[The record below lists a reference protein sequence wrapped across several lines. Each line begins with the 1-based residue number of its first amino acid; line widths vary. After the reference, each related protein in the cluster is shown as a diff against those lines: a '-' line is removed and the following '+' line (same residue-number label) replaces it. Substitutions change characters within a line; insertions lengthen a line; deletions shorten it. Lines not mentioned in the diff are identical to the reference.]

1 MQKWFPRRLLPLP
14 VKKAPTWGFFYV
26 RTKTYCL
33 KVLPSSSVNSTQ
45 RPLFVVSATFTRFLK
60 DFIVKNI
67 LRILISCAVLIS
79 GLFPQVLAQ
88 TVVDSELTLNEISHI
103 QLGDETFD
111 LNATLLL
118 EWKTEASQDSD
129 SESKV
134 VERLTGK
141 ELVET
146 LNNLWYPQVAIGNRA
161 SKRESEDYIL
171 IIRDDGT
178 HQLIE
183 RFNVTIS
190 LHPEIATY
198 PFGNLDL
205 FVSLHAAHKEIDQL
219 ILNPTKFELRDGSA
233 SEIIRGNWSFSGER
247 TIGNLFY
254 SLTNDDTELFSM
266 NEFHFI
272 MHHDFSDG
280 FFKIILPV
288 FLIILL
294 SLLLNNFSSL
304 AFAANADWRIGGQ
317 LTLLL
322 TVLALKFSL
331 ESELPQTHYLNF
343 SDAMF
348 IVVLVV
354 TIFNLVVGILI
365 NNLYQK
371 QGDVIARPI
380 EKILETVV
388 PLFAVALISLAF
400 YLTFI

>member
-1 MQKWFPRRLLPLP
+1 
-14 VKKAPTWGFFYV
+14 
-26 RTKTYCL
+26 
-33 KVLPSSSVNSTQ
+33 
-45 RPLFVVSATFTRFLK
+45 
-60 DFIVKNI
+60 
-67 LRILISCAVLIS
+67 
-79 GLFPQVLAQ
+79 
-88 TVVDSELTLNEISHI
+88 
-103 QLGDETFD
+103 
-111 LNATLLL
+111 
-118 EWKTEASQDSD
+118 
-129 SESKV
+129 
-134 VERLTGK
+134 
-141 ELVET
+141 
-146 LNNLWYPQVAIGNRA
+146 
-161 SKRESEDYIL
+161 
-171 IIRDDGT
+171 
-178 HQLIE
+178 
-183 RFNVTIS
+183 
-190 LHPEIATY
+190 
-198 PFGNLDL
+198 
-205 FVSLHAAHKEIDQL
+205 
-219 ILNPTKFELRDGSA
+219 
-233 SEIIRGNWSFSGER
+233 
-247 TIGNLFY
+247 
-254 SLTNDDTELFSM
+254 M